1 MIDFSSQLIQ
11 ESLNTWWEKDNN
23 TISDEQEDEL
33 QLTNT
38 SLGDSTESVLK
49 WIIIQCHLS
58 GEYLCKVSNDVG
70 EGEACPLEITGSSN
84 ISFRFEIINIDCFAD
99 VIFTKSLTENDLII
113 ILAVAAAVF
122 ALLLIICIVV
132 CIRCSKSKA
141 QPEKGNLVKSV
152 TIKSSFTFQSC
163 IIDLES
169 YIYNTCWSS
178 KKCSLVSANGKESD
192 KGDIAPHPDKSFY
205 ENLPFHGLKQP
216 PKEVS
221 QHLMHENF

>member
-1 MIDFSSQLIQ
+1 M
-11 ESLNTWWEKDNN
+11 
-23 TISDEQEDEL
+23 
-33 QLTNT
+33 
-38 SLGDSTESVLK
+38 
-49 WIIIQCHLS
+49 
-58 GEYLCKVSNDVG
+58 G

-152 TIKSSFTFQSC
+152 TIKSSFTFQSFLLIYKDTF
-163 IIDLES
+163 II
-169 YIYNTCWSS
+169 TC
-178 KKCSLVSANGKESD
+178 C
-192 KGDIAPHPDKSFY
+192 
-205 ENLPFHGLKQP
+205 
-216 PKEVS
+216 
-221 QHLMHENF
+221 